1 MAGQLHNHKSH
12 KGRKRHVISDINI
25 TPFVDILLVLLIIFM
40 VAAPMMTSSINV
52 DLPKGAT
59 DPVNEK
65 VQPIAVSIKSD
76 GTLYVQDEAI
86 KLGNLPTKL
95 VEVTSNNL
103 NTKIQ
108 VRADKSVDYGRV
120 MDIIKTI
127 NIAGFK
133 QVVLVTELTQ

>member
-1 MAGQLHNHKSH
+1 MAANLHNHKNQ
-12 KGRKRHVISDINI
+12 KGRKRHVISEINI

-40 VAAPMMTSSINV
+40 VAAPMMTSSINI
-52 DLPKGAT
+52 DLPKGVT

-76 GTLYVQDEAI
+76 GTLYVQDDPV

-95 VEVTSNNL
+95 IEVTNNNL

-127 NIAGFK
+127 NLAGFK